1 MRKQLMIGA
10 GMIAATVLL
19 VFVAQARAG
28 EDDTANRFT
37 GLVCKSPEA
46 LESVFEI
53 HDANPED
60 TIQVNVE
67 TINKKVADSCN
78 IKTVVTKTDK
88 GVALSFHAAGM
99 DVDVHRFEIFGE
111 CSDGFCVYAKFDDQ
125 YIGVAGKPSI

>member
-1 MRKQLMIGA
+1 MRQQLLIGGA
-10 GMIAATVLL
+10 MIAATALL

-28 EDDTANRFT
+28 TDDTDNRFT

-46 LESVFEI
+46 LQSVFEV

-60 TIQVNVE
+60 PIQSNVAAVNG
-67 TINKKVADSCN
+67 KVADSCN
-78 IKTVVTKTDK
+78 IKSVVTKSDK
-88 GVALSFHAAGM
+88 GIVLSFHAAGM
-99 DVDVHRFEIFGE
+99 DVDVHRFEIYAE